1 MADDFKA
8 KVIAHE
14 SQRFNF
20 RRQVAG
26 LTQPT
31 PRKVTTKLKNP
42 KTFMTAVKLVMIGDG
57 AVGKVNYMLKL
68 S

>member
-1 MADDFKA
+1 MAADYKA

-20 RRQVAG
+20 RRLVAG
-26 LTQPT
+26 LTKPT

-42 KTFMTAVKLVMIGDG
+42 KTIMTAVKLVMIGDE
-57 AVGKVNYMLKL
+57 AVGKVKYLL
-68 S
+68 